1 MCLLLSTLKKFGEDN
16 LPEWNIEDQQLLNN
30 MEKLT
35 NHSQNQEVIQI
46 DNYISKYNLES
57 NLFRKRQFIHI

>member
-35 NHSQNQEVIQI
+35 NYSLNQKVIQI
-46 DNYISKYNLES
+46 GNYIFQLRNEYFS
-57 NLFRKRQFIHI
+57 I